1 MMFLKVLDSGGE
13 IYCVMHMHAIKCFP
27 SYYFKGLCSFKVI
40 YACRARDHADITYAK
55 LALRRILLKL
65 TFIFVNLFFLSIDLL
80 SFLRNYV
87 NSTSTWG
94 RALCQTEHSV
104 AKAWMMDPFT

>member
-1 MMFLKVLDSGGE
+1 MGSV
-13 IYCVMHMHAIKCFP
+13 V
-27 SYYFKGLCSFKVI
+27 
-40 YACRARDHADITYAK
+40 
-55 LALRRILLKL
+55 LKL
-65 TFIFVNLFFLSIDLL
+65 YMLAESEIMLIYICKISTKENFAEAYFIFVNLFFLSIDLL